1 MAINW
6 NPTTVEEIAQNVRT
20 IFATTQGTV
29 PFARDLGL
37 PGELV
42 DEPQNIVSLRLS
54 AAAIKAVRASEPRA
68 NVRRVRTAANL
79 NGRLEVVAE
88 IEGSNG

>member
-20 IFATTQGTV
+20 LFATTQGEV

-37 PGELV
+37 PADLV
-42 DEPQNIVSLRLS
+42 DEPQNIVALRLS
-54 AAAIKAVRASEPRA
+54 AAAIKAARTYEPRA
-68 NVRRVRTAANL
+68 SVRRVRTAANL
-79 NGRLEVVAE
+79 SGRLEVIAE
-88 IEGSNG
+88 IGGSNG

>member
-79 NGRLEVVAE
+79 NGRLDVVAE